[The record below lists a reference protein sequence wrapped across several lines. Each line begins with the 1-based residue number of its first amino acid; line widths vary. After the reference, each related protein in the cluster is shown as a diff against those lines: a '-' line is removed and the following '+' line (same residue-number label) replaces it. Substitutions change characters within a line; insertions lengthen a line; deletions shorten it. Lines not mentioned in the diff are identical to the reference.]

1 MPPDPSVTLRV
12 RLTPRGGR
20 DEVRLLD
27 DGSLAVR
34 VAAPPVEGRAND
46 ALCKVVAKAL
56 GVAPSRVRI
65 VRGARSRE
73 KTLSVEGIGAADV
86 RARLAPGGS

>member
-34 VAAPPVEGRAND
+34 VAAPPVEGRANE
-46 ALCKVVAKAL
+46 ALRKAVAKAL
-56 GVAPSRVRI
+56 GVAPSRVTL
-65 VRGARSRE
+65 VRGERSRE
-73 KTLSVEGIGAADV
+73 KTLNVEGIDAAGV
-86 RARLAPGGS
+86 RARLAAG

>member
-1 MPPDPSVTLRV
+1 VPPDPSVTLRV

-46 ALCKVVAKAL
+46 ALRKVVAKAL
-56 GVAPSRVRI
+56 GVAPSRVQL
-65 VRGARSRE
+65 VRGERSRE
-73 KTLSVEGIGAADV
+73 KTLSVEGIDAAGV
-86 RARLAPGGS
+86 RARLAPDG

>member
-1 MPPDPSVTLRV
+1 VPPDPSVTLRV

-34 VAAPPVEGRAND
+34 VAAPPVEGRANE
-46 ALCKVVAKAL
+46 ALRKAVAKAL
-56 GVAPSRVRI
+56 GVAPSRVTL
-65 VRGARSRE
+65 VRGERSRE
-73 KTLSVEGIGAADV
+73 KTLNVEGIDAAGV
-86 RARLAPGGS
+86 RARLAAG

>member
-1 MPPDPSVTLRV
+1 MAPDSSVTLSV

-20 DEVRLLD
+20 DAVVLRP

-34 VAAPPVEGRAND
+34 VAAPPVDGRANE
-46 ALCKVVAKAL
+46 AMRRAVAKAL
-56 GVAPSRVRI
+56 GLAPSRVEL

-73 KTLSVEGIGAADV
+73 KQVRIDGLDAAGV
-86 RARLAPGGS
+86 RARLAPED